1 VGLERAVV
9 TTLVGLPAD
18 EGRERPQAFI
28 TSLDVDDE
36 IGLDRRQTPRRIAR
50 DTRRGGIETAYKKIK
65 EFATWTTSKAFS
77 VRLFHFGFAVL
88 LYDMWVLLD
97 FLVQVSLEI
106 VDCRLTPRITAG
118 RFRALLSRHFGTL
131 I

>member
-1 VGLERAVV
+1 M

-18 EGRERPQAFI
+18 EGRERPQAFM
-28 TSLDVDDE
+28 TNLDVDDK
-36 IGLDRRQTPRRIAR
+36 IGLDRRQTARRIER
-50 DTRRGGIETAYKKIK
+50 YTRRGGIETAYKKIK
-65 EFATWTTSKAFS
+65 EFAAWTPSKEFT

-88 LYDMWVLLD
+88 LYDMWVLVD

-106 VDCRLTPRITAG
+106 VEYRVKPRITAG
-118 RFRALLSRHFGTL
+118 RFRALLSPHLGTR